1 MNVFLPSRS
10 ALARAAACAAVL
22 LGPASARASTITVNS
37 ASDVAANDGQCT
49 LREAIIAA
57 NTNTT
62 SGAMD
67 GECAAGTVGLDTIG
81 FAISGDGVKTLTQ
94 SAALPAITEA
104 VVIDGY
110 TQPGSS
116 VNTNPPNAGINA
128 VLLITL
134 DGNNVFGTLKI
145 GAAGTT
151 IRGLVLNQSAADEI
165 AVNAS
170 NVTIAGNFIGT
181 NPAGTAAMA
190 SPGGGFGIRQ
200 ISGDKNVIGGP
211 VAADR
216 NLISGAGQGGIAIQ
230 NGDGTLIQGN
240 TIGPDITGT
249 VSLSGTGS
257 RVGITISGPGCCA
270 TSDTVVSGNLISGNS
285 GGGVISTSTGG
296 VLIQGNLIGTQREGV
311 GALGNGQYGVFLKA
325 GTGSMVGGTKSGQG
339 NSIAFNQAGGVG
351 ILGPNAFNNGILGN
365 SIFSNVGL
373 GITLTNSAVP
383 LPNDPCDANTRPG
396 NRGQNYP
403 VIALP
408 SLVGDQV
415 TISGMLNSTA
425 NTTFRIEFFSNVT
438 GHVSLNGE
446 GRTFLGYA
454 DAKTDASCNA
464 SFGPLVFTVPR
475 GQIIFSATATDPANN
490 TSEFSLASDD

>member
-1 MNVFLPSRS
+1 MNVLHPSGT

-22 LGPASARASTITVNS
+22 LAPASARAGTITVNS

-49 LREAIIAA
+49 LREAIVAA
-57 NTNTT
+57 NTNAA

-67 GECAAGTVGLDTIG
+67 GECAAGTAGLDTIA
-81 FAISGDGVKTLTQ
+81 FAIPGAGVKTLTQ
-94 SAALPAITEA
+94 NAALPAITEA

-110 TQPGSS
+110 TQSGSS

-134 DGNNVFGTLKI
+134 DGNTAFGTLNI

-151 IRGLVLNQSAADEI
+151 IRGLVLNRSAADEI
-165 AVNAS
+165 TVHAS

-190 SPGGGFGIRQ
+190 APGGGFGIRQ
-200 ISGDKNVIGGP
+200 VSGDRNVIGGP

-216 NLISGAGQGGIAIQ
+216 NLISGRQGGVAIE

-249 VSLSGTGS
+249 VSLSGAAS
-257 RVGITISGPGCCA
+257 RAGITISGPPCCA
-270 TSDTVVSGNLISGNS
+270 TSDTVVFENLISGNG
-285 GGGVISTSTGG
+285 GGGVISSSTGG
-296 VLIQGNLIGTQREGV
+296 VRVQGNLIGTQRDGV

-325 GTGSMVGGTKSGQG
+325 GTGSVIGGTKSGQG

-383 LPNDPCDANTRPG
+383 LPNDPCDADPRPG
-396 NRGQNYP
+396 NQG
-403 VIALP
+403 AELP
-408 SLVGDQV
+408 GHRVADSRRRPGHDLRHAEQHRQHDLSNRVLLERVRPREPQRRRPDVHRLRRRDDGRELQRELRTARLHGSSRPDHLLRDGDRPGEQ
-415 TISGMLNSTA
+415 
-425 NTTFRIEFFSNVT
+425 
-438 GHVSLNGE
+438 HVRVLA
-446 GRTFLGYA
+446 RLG
-454 DAKTDASCNA
+454 
-464 SFGPLVFTVPR
+464 
-475 GQIIFSATATDPANN
+475 
-490 TSEFSLASDD
+490 